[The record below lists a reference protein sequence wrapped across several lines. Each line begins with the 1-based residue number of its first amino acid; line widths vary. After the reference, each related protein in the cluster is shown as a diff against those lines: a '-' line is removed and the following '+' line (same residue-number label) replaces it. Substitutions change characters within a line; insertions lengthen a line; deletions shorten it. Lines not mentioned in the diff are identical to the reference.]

1 MYCHHS
7 LCPLLSEERYERQ
20 GGRKMRTAF
29 HSACPSFQAAHV
41 FSKHFPV
48 IWGLG
53 EGWGGVWGQVEVGA
67 ALSTSRDVPV
77 AAHHR
82 GTLYADAPSHGCTR
96 QKTFVAWFFFF
107 LFSFFCCMWGCR
119 RKRKREVHF
128 LAGTRS
134 PSVQYRAEPRPAE
147 PREPRVLRPPVLV
160 GMRAPC
166 DR

>member
-1 MYCHHS
+1 
-7 LCPLLSEERYERQ
+7 
-20 GGRKMRTAF
+20 MRTAF

-82 GTLYADAPSHGCTR
+82 GTPYADAPSRGCTR
-96 QKTFVAWFFFF
+96 QKTFVACFFFFFFF
-107 LFSFFCCMWGCR
+107 LL
-119 RKRKREVHF
+119 H
-128 LAGTRS
+128 
-134 PSVQYRAEPRPAE
+134 
-147 PREPRVLRPPVLV
+147 V
-160 GMRAPC
+160 GMQEEEEEGGAFSSGDTFPISAVQG
-166 DR
+166 